1 MRTALLCIDFTNEF
15 VNPDGKLSAEGYSE
29 FAMKNDALDRIARI
43 QDHFRDQDRM
53 VIHMRTGFSESYHEH
68 YDRSPLLGDVRK
80 KEALV
85 LGEFGTEFV
94 AKVGPKTNEPI
105 INKHRVSAFYRTR
118 LDIILR
124 TQDIQTLYI
133 IGVGTDT
140 TVDATAWDAHDRDY
154 DVHVISD
161 ACVATNDYDH
171 AVGLKSIAKVSQ
183 VQTWSETAVK
193 LAMTTDEDI
202 A

>member
-15 VNPDGKLSAEGYSE
+15 INPEGKLSNEGYSE

-43 QDHFRDQDRM
+43 QDHFRDQGRM
-53 VIHMRTGFSESYHEH
+53 VIHMRTGFSDCYHEH
-68 YDRSPLLGDVRK
+68 YAKSPLLGDLRK

-94 AKVGPKTNEPI
+94 SKVGPKPHEAI

-124 TQDIQTLYI
+124 TQDIETLYI

-140 TVDATAWDAHDRDY
+140 TIDATSWDAHDRDY

-161 ACVATNDYDH
+161 ACIATNDYDH
-171 AVGLKSIAKVSQ
+171 AVGLKSIAKVAK
-183 VQTWSETAVK
+183 VQTWAESAVK
-193 LAMTTDEDI
+193 LATTSDDDE
-202 A
+202 